1 MTKVARVLRE
11 TRDSTQRQVRMRGPG
26 EDGRA
31 TREALMEAA
40 LKLLERD
47 GVLAGLNISEVAKEV
62 GVTPANIYHYF
73 KSRQGLLRAAIN
85 RQLQELTRESERDR
99 EELPWPERTR
109 CGFEFVRDNP
119 ELSLLAL
126 LALDN
131 DDEYEL
137 APFLDSVRRV
147 LDRDEKLGIL
157 VDDVDHQVMHM
168 VFIALGYG
176 YAIFARGAAR
186 QLEMST
192 EEFDRRAQDVFAR
205 MLTAFIRTEPVPS

>member
-1 MTKVARVLRE
+1 
-11 TRDSTQRQVRMRGPG
+11 MRGPG

-40 LKLLERD
+40 LALLERD
-47 GVLAGLNISEVAKEV
+47 GVLAGLNISEVAKQV

-85 RQLQELTRESERDR
+85 QRMEELTRRSARDR

-109 CGFEFVRDNP
+109 RGFEFVRGNP

-131 DDEYEL
+131 DDEYTL
-137 APFLDSVRRV
+137 APFLDSVQRV
-147 LDRDEKLGIL
+147 LERDGKLGIL
-157 VDDVDHQVMHM
+157 ADDVDHQVMHM
-168 VFIALGYG
+168 VFLALGYG

-192 EEFDRRAQDVFAR
+192 EEFDRRAQDVFDR
-205 MLTAFIRTEPVPS
+205 MLSAFTRFEPLPS